1 MAEQPVDL
9 SARLKGLKELLESG
23 DLSQEEFDAQRSK
36 LVQTGGS
43 VAGAGITIGTDA
55 ALAFTKFMLRQQAIN
70 RMREQQARDSKQL
83 TAPTLTDKD
92 LATINVLSDAAVR
105 EAKASGARTGGGLDA
120 ERLRA
125 AQDIALKKAA
135 TFLSKKQA
143 GEISGRKALSSAM
156 GKRSEAIASAAEQQ
170 RSGLVD
176 DIAKSLGNEEVAQT
190 LFKAGQ
196 TGRKK
201 KSQGFDDAG
210 DDFEKMKQDEDKSR
224 LRIG

>member
-9 SARLKGLKELLESG
+9 AARLKGLKELLESG

-70 RMREQQARDSKQL
+70 RMREQQARDSKEL

-143 GEISGRKALSSAM
+143 GEIANRQLLSKAM
-156 GKRSEAIASAAEQQ
+156 GKRSEAIASAAEKQ

-176 DIAKSLGNEEVAQT
+176 DIATSLGNEEVAQT

-201 KSQGFDDAG
+201 DSQGFDDAG
-210 DDFEKMKQDEDKSR
+210 DDFDEIKKDEDKSR